1 VFTVDAV
8 VGTLA
13 LEPVGED
20 RYRAG
25 SVASPNPV
33 VFGGQLL
40 AQ

>member
-8 VGTLA
+8 VGALA
-13 LEPVGED
+13 LEPVGEG

-33 VFGGQLL
+33 VFGG
-40 AQ
+40 